1 MRKCKEC
8 SKTIS
13 DEQYNNFKGLCAG
26 CIEISNLSRGIV
38 SKRPRSQGNPYFYLG
53 IFILIFGLI
62 VSPII
67 FFAFPSYPST
77 SPVIIGGFI
86 ASMIFS
92 GVIGFLFLYMGNK
105 KNKNSKQ

>member
-8 SKTIS
+8 GKPIS

-26 CIEISNLSRGIV
+26 CVEISNLSRGIV

-62 VSPII
+62 VFPIT
-67 FFAFPSYPST
+67 FFAFPVYPQQSLM
-77 SPVIIGGFI
+77 IGGLI
-86 ASMIFS
+86 ASMVFS
-92 GVIGFLFLYMGNK
+92 GVIGFLILYGGYK
-105 KNKNSKQ
+105 KNKKSKQ

>member
-67 FFAFPSYPST
+67 FFAFSAYPQ
-77 SPVIIGGFI
+77 PFLMIGGLI
-86 ASMIFS
+86 ASMVFS
-92 GVIGFLFLYMGNK
+92 CVIGFLILYGGYK
-105 KNKNSKQ
+105 KNKKSKQ